1 MVEVP
6 TDEDPSRRSHFSIML
21 ENWREVI
28 RAQNLPEGREP
39 DAVSRWLL
47 IIRASVFPMT
57 LTSAAIGG
65 LLVVAGPTPVTPNW
79 LFFAEALLGLVIA
92 HAANN
97 MVNDYFDLASG
108 VDSEEYVRGQYA
120 PHPIL
125 SGLISK
131 PGLVAAIA
139 VANLLDLAILIHLTS
154 ARGWP
159 VVLFALAG
167 LFVSVFYV
175 APPLRLKQRGL
186 GEPGVALVWGPL
198 MIGGTYFVTA
208 GEMPAWVL
216 AASLPYA
223 ILVTAVL
230 FGKHLDKL
238 SADEE
243 REIRTLP
250 VMLGD
255 AGARLMTQS
264 LIGSFFAL
272 IVILVLT
279 GSLGVWTLA
288 VFIAVPRALKV
299 IRVFGEPKP
308 ETPPENVPIWP
319 LWYVAWAFILT
330 RLAGVLFI
338 AGLAANAIFPVFL

>member
-1 MVEVP
+1 MVEAQR
-6 TDEDPSRRSHFSIML
+6 DEELSRQSRFSIML

-28 RAQNLPEGREP
+28 RAQNLPEGRSP
-39 DAVSRWLL
+39 DPVSRWLL

-57 LTSAAIGG
+57 LISGVIGG
-65 LLVVAGPTPVTPNW
+65 MLVVAGPTPVTPNW
-79 LFFAEALLGLVIA
+79 LFFAEAVVGLLIA

-97 MVNDYFDLASG
+97 MINDYFDLASG
-108 VDSEEYVRGQYA
+108 VDSEDYVRGQYA

-131 PGLVAAIA
+131 RGLLAAIA
-139 VANLLDLAILIHLTS
+139 VTNLLDLAILIHLTW

-159 VVLFALAG
+159 VVVFALAG

-208 GEMPAWVL
+208 GEMPTWVL

-223 ILVTAVL
+223 VLVTAVL

-238 SADEE
+238 PADEE
-243 REIRTLP
+243 KGIRTLP

-255 AGARLMTQS
+255 ARARFTTQW

-272 IVILVLT
+272 VAILVLT
-279 GSLGVWTLA
+279 GALGLWTLA
-288 VFIAVPRALKV
+288 VFIALPRALKV

-308 ETPPENVPIWP
+308 ETPPVEVPIWP

-330 RLAGVLFI
+330 RLAGLLFVG
-338 AGLAANAIFPVFL
+338 GLAANAIFPIFL

>member
-1 MVEVP
+1 MVE
-6 TDEDPSRRSHFSIML
+6 TQKDEELSRGSRFSTNL

-28 RAQNLPEGREP
+28 RAQNLPEGRTP
-39 DAVSRWLL
+39 DLVSRWLL

-57 LTSAAIGG
+57 LTSAVIGG

-79 LFFAEALLGLVIA
+79 LFFAEALVGLVIA

-97 MVNDYFDLASG
+97 MMNDYFDLASG
-108 VDSEEYVRGQYA
+108 VDSDEYVRGQYA

-131 PGLVAAIA
+131 GGLLAAIA
-139 VANLLDLAILIHLTS
+139 VANLLDLAILVHLTS

-159 VVLFALAG
+159 VVVFALAG

-208 GEMPAWVL
+208 GEMPPWVL
-216 AASLPYA
+216 AASMPYA

-238 SADEE
+238 AADEE
-243 REIRTLP
+243 KGIRTLP

-255 AGARLMTQS
+255 AGARFATQW
-264 LIGSFFAL
+264 LIGSFFVL
-272 IVILVLT
+272 VPILVLT

-288 VFIAVPRALKV
+288 VFVALPRSLKV

-338 AGLAANAIFPVFL
+338 AGLAANAIYPIFL

>member
-1 MVEVP
+1 MAEIQQ
-6 TDEDPSRRSHFSIML
+6 DEELSRRSRFSTNL

-28 RAQNLPEGREP
+28 RAQNLPEGRTADP
-39 DAVSRWLL
+39 VSRWLL

-57 LTSAAIGG
+57 VISAAIGG
-65 LLVVAGPTPVTPNW
+65 LLVVAGPTPVTPKW
-79 LFFAEALLGLVIA
+79 LFFAEALVGLVIA

-97 MVNDYFDLASG
+97 MINDYFDLASG
-108 VDSEEYVRGQYA
+108 VDSEDYVRGQYA

-131 PGLVAAIA
+131 GGLLAAIA
-139 VANLLDLAILIHLTS
+139 VANLIDLAILVHLTS

-159 VVLFALAG
+159 VVVFALAG

-198 MIGGTYFVTA
+198 MIGGTYFMTA

-238 SADEE
+238 PADEE
-243 REIRTLP
+243 KGIRTLP
-250 VMLGD
+250 VILGD
-255 AGARLMTQS
+255 ARSRFTTQW

-272 IVILVLT
+272 VPILVLT
-279 GSLGVWTLA
+279 SSLGVWTLA
-288 VFIAVPRALKV
+288 VFIALPRSVKV
-299 IRVFGEPKP
+299 MRVFGEPKP

-330 RLAGVLFI
+330 RLAGVLFLG
-338 AGLAANAIFPVFL
+338 GLAANAIYPIFL

>member
-1 MVEVP
+1 MVEVQR
-6 TDEDPSRRSHFSIML
+6 DKELSRGSRFSTNL
-21 ENWREVI
+21 ENWREVL
-28 RAQNLPEGREP
+28 RAQNLPEGRTP
-39 DAVSRWLL
+39 DLVSRWLL

-57 LTSAAIGG
+57 ITSAAIGG

-79 LFFAEALLGLVIA
+79 LFFAEALVGLVIA

-97 MVNDYFDLASG
+97 MINDFFDLASG
-108 VDSEEYVRGQYA
+108 VDSDDYVRGQYA

-131 PGLVAAIA
+131 RGLLAAIA
-139 VANLLDLAILIHLTS
+139 VANLLDLAILVHLTA

-159 VVLFALAG
+159 VVVFALAG

-198 MIGGTYFVTA
+198 MTGGTYFVTA
-208 GEMPAWVL
+208 GEMPTWVL

-223 ILVTAVL
+223 VLVTAVL

-238 SADEE
+238 AADEE
-243 REIRTLP
+243 KGIRTLP

-255 AGARLMTQS
+255 AGARFATQW

-272 IVILVLT
+272 VAILVLT
-279 GSLGVWTLA
+279 GALGLWTLA
-288 VFIAVPRALKV
+288 VFIALPRAVKV
-299 IRVFGEPKP
+299 IGVFGEPKP

-319 LWYVAWAFILT
+319 LWYVAWAFVLT
-330 RLAGVLFI
+330 RLAGLLFA
-338 AGLAANAIFPVFL
+338 AGLAANAIFPIFL

>member
-1 MVEVP
+1 MV
-6 TDEDPSRRSHFSIML
+6 DARNDAGPSSGSRFSIML
-21 ENWREVI
+21 ENWREVV

-39 DAVSRWLL
+39 DAISRWLL

-57 LTSAAIGG
+57 IISAAIGG

-79 LFFAEALLGLVIA
+79 LFFAEALVGLVIA

-97 MVNDYFDLASG
+97 MINDYFDLASG
-108 VDSEEYVRGQYA
+108 VDSEDYVRGQYA

-131 PGLVAAIA
+131 RGLLTAIA
-139 VANLLDLAILIHLTS
+139 VANLLDLVILIHLTS
-154 ARGWP
+154 EQGWP
-159 VVLFALAG
+159 VVVFALAG

-198 MIGGTYFVTA
+198 MTGGTYFATA
-208 GEMPAWVL
+208 GEMPTWVL

-223 ILVTAVL
+223 VLVTAVL

-243 REIRTLP
+243 KEIRTLP

-255 AGARLMTQS
+255 ARARFMTQW

-272 IVILVLT
+272 VAVLVLT
-279 GSLGVWTLA
+279 GSLGLWTLA
-288 VFIAVPRALKV
+288 VFIALPRAIKV

-308 ETPPENVPIWP
+308 DSPPENVPIWP

-330 RLAGVLFI
+330 RLAGVLFL
-338 AGLAANAIFPVFL
+338 AGLAANAVYPVFL

>member
-1 MVEVP
+1 MVEAQ
-6 TDEDPSRRSHFSIML
+6 TDEERSRKSQLSIML
-21 ENWREVI
+21 ENWREVV
-28 RAQNLPEGREP
+28 RAQNLPEGRTADP
-39 DAVSRWLL
+39 VSRWLL
-47 IIRASVFPMT
+47 IIRVSVFPMT
-57 LTSAAIGG
+57 LTSGVIGG
-65 LLVVAGPTPVTPNW
+65 MLVVAGPTPATPDW
-79 LFFAEALLGLVIA
+79 LFFAEALVGLLIA

-97 MVNDYFDLASG
+97 MINDYFDLASG
-108 VDSEEYVRGQYA
+108 VDSEDYVRGQYA

-131 PGLVAAIA
+131 GGLLAAIA
-139 VANLLDLAILIHLTS
+139 VANLLDLVILLHLTS

-159 VVLFALAG
+159 VVVFALAG

-208 GEMPAWVL
+208 GELPAWVL

-223 ILVTAVL
+223 VLVTAVL

-238 SADEE
+238 AADEE
-243 REIRTLP
+243 KGIRTLP

-255 AGARLMTQS
+255 AGARLMTQT
-264 LIGSFFAL
+264 LIGFFFAL
-272 IVILVLT
+272 VAILVLT
-279 GSLGVWTLA
+279 GTLGVWTLA
-288 VFIAVPRALKV
+288 VFIALPRAVKV

-308 ETPPENVPIWP
+308 ETPPVEVPIWP

-330 RLAGVLFI
+330 RLAGLLFVG
-338 AGLAANAIFPVFL
+338 GLAANAIFPVFL

>member
-1 MVEVP
+1 MAEAGAG
-6 TDEDPSRRSHFSIML
+6 EEQSGQSRFSILL
-21 ENWREVI
+21 ENWKEIV
-28 RAQNLPEGREP
+28 RAQNLPEGRTVDP
-39 DAVSRWLL
+39 VSRWLL

-57 LTSAAIGG
+57 LTSGVIGG
-65 LLVVAGPTPVTPNW
+65 MLVVAGPTPVTPNW
-79 LFFAEALLGLVIA
+79 LFFFEAVVGLLIA

-97 MVNDYFDLASG
+97 MINDYFDLASG
-108 VDSEEYVRGQYA
+108 VDSEDYVRGQYA

-131 PGLVAAIA
+131 GGLLAAIA
-139 VANLLDLAILIHLTS
+139 GANLLDLAILVHLTA

-159 VVLFALAG
+159 VVVFALAG

-208 GEMPAWVL
+208 GEVPAWVF

-223 ILVTAVL
+223 VLVTAVL

-238 SADEE
+238 AADEE
-243 REIRTLP
+243 KGIRTLP

-255 AGARLMTQS
+255 AGARFMTQS
-264 LIGSFFAL
+264 LIGFFFAL
-272 IVILVLT
+272 VAILVLT

-288 VFIAVPRALKV
+288 VFIALPRAVKV

-308 ETPPENVPIWP
+308 ETPPVEVPIWP

-330 RLAGVLFI
+330 RLAGLLFVG
-338 AGLAANAIFPVFL
+338 GLAANAIYPIFL